1 MQDTLRRKVDIGTFI
16 QITGAMKDVENR
28 KGGDAQG
35 QKEIEPVSEE
45 SRRRDK
51 SLVKQ
56 KTVRG
61 NRIFAELRGS
71 YIRENSPYLNDRV
84 KRVDPS
90 SSGAASS
97 HGSILQSLRDAERA
111 EASVKPS
118 SVRPNTV
125 WDRNISPSNSGEDFI
140 VEEKFD
146 TQTQVCLL
154 PSPLSSI
161 ILTFPTTQQ
170 KQSLVVPSAQWR
182 VETGNHS
189 IIIKVFD

>member
-1 MQDTLRRKVDIGTFI
+1 VDIGTFI

-45 SRRRDK
+45 NRRRDK

-56 KTVRG
+56 KTIRG

-71 YIRENSPYLNDRV
+71 YIRENTPYLNDRA

-90 SSGAASS
+90 SS
-97 HGSILQSLRDAERA
+97 HGSILQSLRDAEKA
-111 EASVKPS
+111 ELSVKAS

-140 VEEKFD
+140 VQEQFD
-146 TQTQVCLL
+146 TPTQVCLL
-154 PSPLSSI
+154 SSPLC
-161 ILTFPTTQQ
+161 LQLYLMFPTT
-170 KQSLVVPSAQWR
+170 KT
-182 VETGNHS
+182 ETVIGS
-189 IIIKVFD
+189 TECSMAS